1 MQSKDFFWQY
11 SLTATVLLLSPFN
24 LLASLAMDM
33 YLPVIPFIADALS
46 AGIGTI
52 QLTLTAY
59 MILLGVGQLLF
70 GPLSDRFGRRPVL
83 LSGGIAYTVAS
94 FGLAITSSPEVF
106 LGLRIIQ
113 ACGASACLVAMFA
126 AVRDIYSGR
135 KEINVIYGLLGSMLA
150 MVPAVAPL
158 LGTLID
164 IWLGWRAIFGLLGC
178 AMAVTVIVVWKFC
191 PETRRQWTVDLPWS
205 QLLLPVK
212 RLNFWMY
219 TLCYSA
225 GLGSFFVFF
234 STAPWVMMS
243 RQGLSQIT
251 FSLLF
256 ATVAI
261 AMMMTA
267 QSVGS
272 LITRWGT
279 LNTLR
284 VGMFCLMTGAL
295 LLSVGETLIPE
306 SVIGFI
312 VPMWLVAVGISMAI
326 SVAPNGALQGFDHM
340 AGTATAFYSCLGGL
354 LLGIGGTLTITIL
367 SNATTWPIIA
377 YCLLL
382 ATVVLCLSCFI
393 SNGEQKQTDQSY

>member
-1 MQSKDFFWQY
+1 MHSKDFFWQY
-11 SLTATVLLLSPFN
+11 SLTVTILLLSPFN

-33 YLPVIPFIADALS
+33 YLPVMPFIADELG
-46 AGIGTI
+46 AGAGAI
-52 QLTLTAY
+52 QLTLTVY

-70 GPLSDRFGRRPVL
+70 GPLSDRLGRRPVL

-106 LGLRIIQ
+106 LGFRMIQ

-158 LGTLID
+158 LGTMID
-164 IWLGWRAIFGLLGC
+164 IWLGWRAIFALLGC
-178 AMAVTVIVVWKFC
+178 AMAVTVIVVWKLC
-191 PETRRQWTVDLPWS
+191 PETRRQPTTDLQWS
-205 QLLLPVK
+205 QLLLPV
-212 RLNFWMY
+212 RCRNFWMY

-234 STAPWVMMS
+234 STAPWIMMN

-261 AMMMTA
+261 AMMVTA
-267 QSVGS
+267 KSVGS
-272 LITRWGT
+272 LITRWG
-279 LNTLR
+279 LLSTLR
-284 VGMFCLMTGAL
+284 VGMFCLMAGAL
-295 LLSVGETLIPE
+295 LLSVGETFIPE
-306 SVIGFI
+306 SVVGFI
-312 VPMWLVAVGISMAI
+312 VPMWLVGVGISMAI
-326 SVAPNGALQGFDHM
+326 SVAPNGALQDFDHM
-340 AGTATAFYSCLGGL
+340 AGTATALYSCLGGV
-354 LLGIGGTLTITIL
+354 LLGIGGTLTITLL

-377 YCLLL
+377 YCLVL
-382 ATVVLCLSCFI
+382 AIVILCLSCFI
-393 SNGEQKQTDQSY
+393 DHGRQKQSDQSC

>member
-1 MQSKDFFWQY
+1 MHSKDFFWQY
-11 SLTATVLLLSPFN
+11 SLTVTILLLSPFN

-33 YLPVIPFIADALS
+33 YLPVMPFIADELG
-46 AGIGTI
+46 AGAGVI
-52 QLTLTAY
+52 QLTLTVY

-70 GPLSDRFGRRPVL
+70 GPLSDRLGRRPVL

-106 LGLRIIQ
+106 LGFRIIQ

-150 MVPAVAPL
+150 MVPAIAPL

-164 IWLGWRAIFGLLGC
+164 IWLGWRAIFVLLGC
-178 AMAVTVIVVWKFC
+178 AMAVTVIVAWKLC
-191 PETRRQWTVDLPWS
+191 PETRRQPTADLQWS
-205 QLLLPVK
+205 QLILPVK
-212 RLNFWMY
+212 CWNFWVY

-234 STAPWVMMS
+234 STAPWIMMN
-243 RQGLSQIT
+243 RQGLSQVT

-261 AMMMTA
+261 AMMVTA
-267 QSVGS
+267 RSVGS
-272 LITRWGT
+272 LITRWGL

-284 VGMFCLMTGAL
+284 VGMFCLMAGAL
-295 LLSVGETLIPE
+295 LLSVGETFIPE
-306 SVIGFI
+306 SVVGFI
-312 VPMWLVAVGISMAI
+312 VPMWLVGVGISMAI

-340 AGTATAFYSCLGGL
+340 AGTATAFYSCLGGV
-354 LLGIGGTLTITIL
+354 LLGIGGTLTITLL

-377 YCLLL
+377 YCLVL
-382 ATVVLCLSCFI
+382 AIVVLCLSCFI
-393 SNGEQKQTDQSY
+393 NNERQE